1 MIQVNAVGDA
11 CPIPVVKTLQAL
23 KTLAGPG
30 TVETLVDNRI
40 AVENLTRLAQSKGCT
55 IETEQLAEN
64 RFRVTIT
71 AQAGAQLPD
80 TADGICT
87 VPSERPENTVVVI
100 SADHMGQ
107 GDDTLGRVL
116 LRWLRVPGGP
126 AQAGGAGG
134 GDPDLRHLS
143 ESLRH
148 RRQAPG
154 GSGDQYVRHRR
165 EADERH
171 PGDPALT
178 RQRTPAL
185 VISFQETAQA
195 LAAEALFGRLSLPG
209 RIIPLPSRISA
220 GCGLAWKAD
229 PGDETVLTAA
239 LDENGIGHGPC
250 CVLEMF

>member
-1 MIQVNAVGDA
+1 MIHVNAVGDA

-116 LRWLRVPGGP
+116 LKGFLFALTQQEKLPRTVLFYN
-126 AQAGGAGG
+126 GGAFVTCDGSASLE
-134 GDPDLRHLS
+134 DLHKL
-143 ESLRH
+143 
-148 RRQAPG
+148 
-154 GSGDQYVRHRR
+154 
-165 EADERH
+165 
-171 PGDPALT
+171 
-178 RQRTPAL
+178 
-185 VISFQETAQA
+185 
-195 LAAEALFGRLSLPG
+195 EALGVEILT
-209 RIIPLPSRISA
+209 
-220 GCGLAWKAD
+220 CGTCLDFYGLKEQLAVGGVTNMYDIVEKQMKAD
-229 PGDETVLTAA
+229 LVLR
-239 LDENGIGHGPC
+239 P
-250 CVLEMF
+250 

>member
-1 MIQVNAVGDA
+1 MIHRNAVGDA

-116 LRWLRVPGGP
+116 LKGFLFALTQQEKLPRTVLFYNGGAFVTCDGSASLEDLHKLEELGVEILTCGTCLNHYGIADKLRVG
-126 AQAGGAGG
+126 QVTNM
-134 GDPDLRHLS
+134 
-143 ESLRH
+143 
-148 RRQAPG
+148 
-154 GSGDQYVRHRR
+154 YVIA
-165 EADERH
+165 EKQMNA
-171 PGDPALT
+171 T
-178 RQRTPAL
+178 L
-185 VISFQETAQA
+185 VI
-195 LAAEALFGRLSLPG
+195 RP
-209 RIIPLPSRISA
+209 
-220 GCGLAWKAD
+220 
-229 PGDETVLTAA
+229 
-239 LDENGIGHGPC
+239 
-250 CVLEMF
+250 